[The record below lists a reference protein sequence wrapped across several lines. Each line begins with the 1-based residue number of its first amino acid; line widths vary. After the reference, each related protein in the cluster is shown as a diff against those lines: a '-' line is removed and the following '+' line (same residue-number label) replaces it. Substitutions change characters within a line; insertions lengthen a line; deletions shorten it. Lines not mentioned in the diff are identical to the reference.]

1 MSYAKYETIGK
12 DKDKK
17 TEQEK
22 DIQSSNLKKVH
33 DISSLQERETAIKN
47 YPVVIIDY
55 YTNWCGP
62 CKQCAPKYA
71 ELAEKYEKKGI
82 LFLKENAESGFK
94 TPVKIRGVPC
104 FHFYIQGKFI
114 EELTVTGADIEEIEK
129 NILKLLQNR
138 N

>member
-1 MSYAKYETIGK
+1 MSYAKYGTIGQEK
-12 DKDKK
+12 T

-22 DIQSSNLKKVH
+22 QLETSTVKKVH
-33 DISSLQERETAIKN
+33 EISSLEEREAAIQR

-55 YTNWCGP
+55 YTTWCGP

-71 ELAEKYEKKGI
+71 VLAEKYEQKGI

-104 FHFYIQGKFI
+104 FHFYFKGKFI
-114 EELTVTGADIEEIEK
+114 EELTVTGADMEEIEK
-129 NILKLLQNR
+129 NILNLLQNR

>member
-1 MSYAKYETIGK
+1 MSYAKYGTIGK
-12 DKDKK
+12 DKEK
-17 TEQEK
+17 EQEK
-22 DIQSSNLKKVH
+22 QIESSVKKVH
-33 DISSLQERETAIKN
+33 DISSLEEREAAIKR

-55 YTNWCGP
+55 YTTWCGP

-71 ELAEKYEKKGI
+71 VLAEKYEKNGI

-104 FHFYIQGKFI
+104 FHFYFKGNFI
-114 EELTVTGADIEEIEK
+114 DELTVTGADMEELEK
-129 NILKLLQNR
+129 NILKLLKNR